1 MAGPYI
7 YGMINKIENTNQ
19 QDTGGCREKSKTGK
33 INVPHTGENIEE
45 WEEKMFL
52 RVISP
57 LLSKEQENR
66 IITPAYIS
74 GLQQDVLAVHWHP
87 EHIPMEL
94 IGQRIKNSFPDARNS
109 LIIPTQHNSLMEF
122 NGFAGVEIDC
132 FSPEFDRKVQLLIHF
147 TAEKAAGAEKIRVM
161 AEHTFKYRSRQLF
174 DILHALAGDKMDDS
188 IKKAETA
195 TAAEREIE
203 EFVGAYSCKIL
214 RLIESHAASINN
226 IFLKNK
232 LIRDYFEELKGVY
245 DGHIIDMA
253 QVFIKSV
260 KELVKASFSTGYFYK
275 TRDVISQARE
285 SGAGIV
291 VPHPEQ
297 FWPIL
302 LADYDVDGYE
312 VWNPQS
318 RQFTEFLIG
327 AVAKMNGNKK
337 SSKRPLL
344 IFMGDDTH
352 MGEKIRNASVIDR
365 DKASR
370 EIGMQPA
377 WDDPDIMAALK
388 TVKASRERVIDEYR
402 QRLL

>member
-1 MAGPYI
+1 
-7 YGMINKIENTNQ
+7 MINKIENTNQ
-19 QDTGGCREKSKTGK
+19 EDRGGCQKKNKTGK
-33 INVPHTGENIEE
+33 VNVPRTDGKIEE
-45 WEEKMFL
+45 WEENIFL

-66 IITPAYIS
+66 IIAPAYIS

-94 IGQRIKNSFPDARNS
+94 IGERIKSSFPNAHNS
-109 LIIPTQHNSLMEF
+109 LVIPTQHNAMMEF
-122 NGFAGVEIDC
+122 NGFAGLEIDC

-147 TAEKAAGAEKIRVM
+147 TAEKAAGAEKIKVM

-174 DILHALAGDKMDDS
+174 DILRALAGEQMDDS
-188 IKKAETA
+188 IKKAEAA
-195 TAAEREIE
+195 TAAEKEIE
-203 EFVGAYSCKIL
+203 EFVAGYSRKIL
-214 RLIESHAASINN
+214 KLIEVHAAAINS

-232 LIRDYFEELKGVY
+232 LIRDFFEELKGVY
-245 DGHIIDMA
+245 DCHIIDMA

-275 TRDVISQARE
+275 TRDIISQARAC
-285 SGAGIV
+285 GAGIV

-327 AVAKMNGNKK
+327 AVAKMNSNKK
-337 SSKRPLL
+337 LSKRPLL

-352 MGEKIRNASVIDR
+352 MGEKIRKASLMDM

-377 WDDPDIMAALK
+377 WDDPDIMKALK
-388 TVKASRERVIDEYR
+388 TAKASRESVINEYR